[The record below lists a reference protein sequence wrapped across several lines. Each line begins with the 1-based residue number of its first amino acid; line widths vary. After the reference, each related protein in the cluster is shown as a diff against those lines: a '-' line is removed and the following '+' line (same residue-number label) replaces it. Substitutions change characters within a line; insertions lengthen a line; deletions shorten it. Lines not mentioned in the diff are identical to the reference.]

1 MLSGG
6 EKQRVVI
13 ARTFIKG
20 APILLF
26 DEATSSLDSLT
37 ESYLLESLR
46 ATFQSQTTLFIAHR
60 LSTIQDADV
69 IFVMENGRIIEEG
82 SHREL
87 IDKGKLYKY
96 MWENQTAKKSV

>member
-20 APILLF
+20 SPILLF

-46 ATFQSQTTLFIAHR
+46 ATFKSHTSLFIAHR

-69 IFVMENGRIIEEG
+69 IFVMENGRIVEQG

-87 IDKGKLYKY
+87 IENGNLYRY
-96 MWENQTAKKSV
+96 MWEKQTAKMNV